1 MKRKERIKNLLNNQ
15 LNEFTMKII
24 DNSYKHIGHF
34 NFNGKDETHI
44 EIHLKKKFDHKM
56 DRLKVHK
63 KINETLKLEFE
74 NGLHSLEIKIK

>member
-15 LNEFTMKII
+15 FNEFTMKII
-24 DNSYKHIGHF
+24 DNSYKHIGHL

-44 EIHLKKKFDHKM
+44 EIHLIKKFDHKI

-74 NGLHSLEIKIK
+74 NGLHSLEVKIK